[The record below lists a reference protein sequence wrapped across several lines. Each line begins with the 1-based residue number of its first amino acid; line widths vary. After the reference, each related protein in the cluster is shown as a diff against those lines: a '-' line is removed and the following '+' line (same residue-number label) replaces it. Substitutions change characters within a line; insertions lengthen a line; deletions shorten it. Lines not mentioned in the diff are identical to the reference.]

1 MENPRYPELGRCR
14 RLSRLYWIAVI
25 VLAAGPLFAE
35 EGGNG
40 TGEFS
45 AFTGTAFGG
54 TDAHPAVGGSAGIWL
69 SRYTM
74 ALPEASVIRLGGA
87 TLLPRGPVKIRGS
100 DLFDFNFALQARVGV
115 ERWEPYGVLG
125 TAVLMN
131 SYRAEIPGP
140 SATVAYQ
147 GNRHSKF
154 GLEGGAGVR
163 YYVAERWGIRVEY
176 RYTSSAI
183 NFNRILGGVFDQLQM
198 TPSRFATAPDVA
210 GGNSLCY

>member
-1 MENPRYPELGRCR
+1 MENPRSPDLGRCR
-14 RLSRLYWIAVI
+14 RLPRLYWIAFI
-25 VLAAGPLFAE
+25 VLAAGPLFAD
-35 EGGNG
+35 EGGND

-45 AFTGTAFGG
+45 AFTGMALGG
-54 TDAHPAVGGSAGIWL
+54 TDAHPTVGGSAGISL

-74 ALPEASVIRLGGA
+74 APLEASVIPFCDA

-100 DLFDFNFALQARVGV
+100 DLFDFNFVLQARVGV
-115 ERWEPYGVLG
+115 ERWEPYCVLW

-131 SYRAEIPGP
+131 SA
-140 SATVAYQ
+140 AVAYQ

-163 YYVAERWGIRVEY
+163 YYVAERWGIRVGY

-198 TPSRFATAPDVA
+198 TPSRFATAPDII
-210 GGNSLCY
+210 GGNS

>member
-1 MENPRYPELGRCR
+1 MENPRCPDLCRCR
-14 RLSRLYWIAVI
+14 RLPRLYWIAVI
-25 VLAAGPLFAE
+25 VLAVGPLFPG

-45 AFTGTAFGG
+45 AFTGMAFGG
-54 TDAHPAVGGSAGIWL
+54 TDAHPTVGGSAGIWL

-74 ALPEASVIRLGGA
+74 APLEASVIPLGGA
-87 TLLPRGPVKIRGS
+87 ALLPRGPVKIRGS
-100 DLFDFNFALQARVGV
+100 DLFDFNFVLPARVGV
-115 ERWEPYGVLG
+115 QRWEPYCVLG

-131 SYRAEIPGP
+131 SYLAEIPGA
-140 SATVAYQ
+140 SAAVAYQ

-154 GLEGGAGVR
+154 GLEGGVGVR

-183 NFNRILGGVFDQLQM
+183 NFNRILGGVSDQLQM
-198 TPSRFATAPDVA
+198 TPSRFATAPDVI
-210 GGNSLCY
+210 GGNSLC

>member
-1 MENPRYPELGRCR
+1 VENPASKDFGRCR
-14 RLSRLYWIAVI
+14 RLPRLYWIAVI
-25 VLAAGPLFAE
+25 VLAAGPLFAD
-35 EGGNG
+35 EGGND

-45 AFTGTAFGG
+45 AFTGMALGG
-54 TDAHPAVGGSAGIWL
+54 TDAHPTVGSSAGISL

-74 ALPEASVIRLGGA
+74 ALLEASVIPLGRA
-87 TLLPRGPVKIRGS
+87 TLLPRGPIKIRGS
-100 DLFDFNFALQARVGV
+100 DLFDFNFALQSRVGV

-131 SYRAEIPGP
+131 SYRGEIPGA
-140 SATVAYQ
+140 SAAVAYQ

-183 NFNRILGGVFDQLQM
+183 NFNRILGGVSNQLQM
-198 TPSRFATAPDVA
+198 TPSRFGTAPDVI

>member
-1 MENPRYPELGRCR
+1 MENPRSPDLCRCR
-14 RLSRLYWIAVI
+14 RLPRLYWIAVI
-25 VLAAGPLFAE
+25 VLAAGPLFPE

-45 AFTGTAFGG
+45 ALTGMAFGG
-54 TDAHPAVGGSAGIWL
+54 TDAHPTVGGSAGIWL

-74 ALPEASVIRLGGA
+74 ALLEASVIPLGGA
-87 TLLPRGPVKIRGS
+87 ALLPRGPVKIRGS
-100 DLFDFNFALQARVGV
+100 DLFDSNFVLPARVGIQ
-115 ERWEPYGVLG
+115 RWAPYCVLG

-131 SYRAEIPGP
+131 SYLAEISGA
-140 SATVAYQ
+140 SAAVAYQ
-147 GNRHSKF
+147 GHRHSKF

-183 NFNRILGGVFDQLQM
+183 NFNRILSGVSDQLQM
-198 TPSRFATAPDVA
+198 TPSRFATAPDVI
-210 GGNSLCY
+210 GGNSLC

>member
-1 MENPRYPELGRCR
+1 MENPRSPDLGRCR
-14 RLSRLYWIAVI
+14 RLPRLYWIAFI

-40 TGEFS
+40 TGEFPN
-45 AFTGTAFGG
+45 FTGMAFGG
-54 TDAHPAVGGSAGIWL
+54 ADAHRTVGGSAGIWL

-74 ALPEASVIRLGGA
+74 ALLEASVIPMGSA

-100 DLFDFNFALQARVGV
+100 DLFNFNFVLQARVGV
-115 ERWEPYGVLG
+115 ERWEPYCVLW

-131 SYRAEIPGP
+131 SA
-140 SATVAYQ
+140 AVAYQ

-154 GLEGGAGVR
+154 GLEGEAGVR
-163 YYVAERWGIRVEY
+163 YYVAERWGVRVEY

-183 NFNRILGGVFDQLQM
+183 DFNRILGGVFDQWQM
-198 TPSRFATAPDVA
+198 TPSRFTTAPDVI
-210 GGNSLCY
+210 GGNSLC

>member
-1 MENPRYPELGRCR
+1 VENPRSPDLGRCR
-14 RLSRLYWIAVI
+14 RPPRLYWIAVI

-35 EGGNG
+35 EAGND

-45 AFTGTAFGG
+45 AFTGMAFGR
-54 TDAHPAVGGSAGIWL
+54 TDAHPTVGGSAGFWL

-74 ALPEASVIRLGGA
+74 ALLEASVIPLGGA

-100 DLFDFNFALQARVGV
+100 DLFDFNFVLQARVGV
-115 ERWEPYGVLG
+115 ERCEPYCVLG

-131 SYRAEIPGP
+131 SYRAEFPGA
-140 SATVAYQ
+140 SAAVAYP

-176 RYTSSAI
+176 RCTSPAI

-198 TPSRFATAPDVA
+198 TPSRFATAPDVI
-210 GGNSLCY
+210 GGNSLC

>member
-1 MENPRYPELGRCR
+1 M
-14 RLSRLYWIAVI
+14 
-25 VLAAGPLFAE
+25 LAAGPSLAE
-35 EGGNG
+35 EGGND

-45 AFTGTAFGG
+45 AFTGMALGG
-54 TDAHPAVGGSAGIWL
+54 TDAHPTVGGSAGISL

-74 ALPEASVIRLGGA
+74 APLEASVIPLGGA

-100 DLFDFNFALQARVGV
+100 DLFDFKLALQALVGV

-125 TAVLMN
+125 TAVLKN
-131 SYRAEIPGP
+131 WYWAEIPGA
-140 SATVAYQ
+140 SAAVAYQ
-147 GNRHSKF
+147 GNRHSRF

-163 YYVAERWGIRVEY
+163 YYVAERWGIRVGY

-198 TPSRFATAPDVA
+198 TPSRFATAPDVT
-210 GGNSLCY
+210 GGNSLCYSEASSY

>member
-1 MENPRYPELGRCR
+1 VENPRSPDLGRCR
-14 RLSRLYWIAVI
+14 RLPRLSWIAVI
-25 VLAAGPLFAE
+25 VLAAGPLCAE
-35 EGGNG
+35 EGGSD
-40 TGEFS
+40 TGEFP
-45 AFTGTAFGG
+45 AFTGMAIGG
-54 TDAHPAVGGSAGIWL
+54 TDAHTTVDGSVGFWH

-74 ALPEASVIRLGGA
+74 ALLEASVIPFCDA

-100 DLFDFNFALQARVGV
+100 DLFDFNFVLQARVGV
-115 ERWEPYGVLG
+115 ERWEPYCVLW

-131 SYRAEIPGP
+131 SA
-140 SATVAYQ
+140 AVAYQ

-183 NFNRILGGVFDQLQM
+183 DFNRILGGVFDQWQM
-198 TPSRFATAPDVA
+198 TPSRFTTAPDVI
-210 GGNSLCY
+210 GGNSLC

>member
-1 MENPRYPELGRCR
+1 MENPRSPDLGRCR
-14 RLSRLYWIAVI
+14 RLPRLYWIAVI

-35 EGGNG
+35 EDGND

-45 AFTGTAFGG
+45 AFTGMAFGG
-54 TDAHPAVGGSAGIWL
+54 TDAHSTVGGSAAIWL

-74 ALPEASVIRLGGA
+74 ALLEASVIPLYGA
-87 TLLPRGPVKIRGS
+87 TLIPQGPVKIRGS
-100 DLFDFNFALQARVGV
+100 DLFDFNFVLQARVGV

-125 TAVLMN
+125 TVLMN
-131 SYRAEIPGP
+131 SYRAEIPGL
-140 SATVAYQ
+140 SAAVAYQ

-154 GLEGGAGVR
+154 GLEGEAGVR

-183 NFNRILGGVFDQLQM
+183 DFNRILGGVFDQWQM
-198 TPSRFATAPDVA
+198 TPSRFTTAPDVI
-210 GGNSLCY
+210 GGNSLC